1 MTPNQHSNPEIA
13 RLFDDLA
20 DVLEIKKDSWF
31 KVRAY
36 RRAAQVIRDLPEPLR
51 DRVRQ
56 GRNLTAISGIGDA
69 IAKKTAELVNTG
81 RVATYDREMSSLPA
95 LVQLLADVP
104 GVSPKTA
111 WRLVQD
117 TGAVGRDELLTDLA
131 APAPR
136 GLPEE
141 GEGSLQAIRDHL
153 SARIPGAR

>member
-1 MTPNQHSNPEIA
+1 MTERCRHS
-13 RLFDDLA
+13 
-20 DVLEIKKDSWF
+20 
-31 KVRAY
+31 
-36 RRAAQVIRDLPEPLR
+36 LR
-51 DRVRQ
+51 
-56 GRNLTAISGIGDA
+56 
-69 IAKKTAELVNTG
+69 
-81 RVATYDREMSSLPA
+81 SSNSSP
-95 LVQLLADVP
+95 DVP

-117 TGAVGRDELLTDLA
+117 TGAVGRDELLTALA

>member
-1 MTPNQHSNPEIA
+1 MTPNQDSNPEIA
-13 RLFDDLA
+13 GLFDDLA

-36 RRAAQVIRDLPEPLR
+36 RRAAQVIRELPEPLR
-51 DRVRQ
+51 DCIWQ
-56 GRNLTAISGIGDA
+56 GRNLTAIPGIGDA

-81 RVATYDREMSSLPA
+81 RLATYDREMSSLPP
-95 LVQLLADVP
+95 LVQLLAGVP

-117 TGAVGRDELLTDLA
+117 TGAVGLDELLTALT

-153 SARIPGAR
+153 GTRTTGAR